1 MLKII
6 QMFGKIAEAKQKADE
21 IKTKLS
27 LISVEGKVQDISVIV
42 DGNKKIISINIPA
55 DMLKPENKALV
66 EQTLHSALENALD
79 QADNI
84 AKSEMKSLMGSL
96 LPGGLG
102 NLFG

>member
-1 MLKII
+1 
-6 QMFGKIAEAKQKADE
+6 MFGKIAEAKQKAEE
-21 IKTKLS
+21 IKSKLS
-27 LISVEGKVQDISVIV
+27 LITVEGKAEGITIIA
-42 DGNKKIISINIPA
+42 DGNKKIISIDIPA
-55 DMLKPENKALV
+55 DMLKPECKTQVEEALH
-66 EQTLHSALENALD
+66 TAIENALD

>member
-1 MLKII
+1 
-6 QMFGKIAEAKQKADE
+6 MFGKIAEAKQKAEE
-21 IKTKLS
+21 IKSKLS
-27 LISVEGKVQDISVIV
+27 LITVEGNAEGITIV
-42 DGNKKIISINIPA
+42 ANGNKKIISIDIPA
-55 DMLKPENKALV
+55 DMLKPEYKAQV
-66 EQTLHSALENALD
+66 EEALHEAIENALN

>member
-1 MLKII
+1 
-6 QMFGKIAEAKQKADE
+6 MFGKIAEAKQKAEE
-21 IKTKLS
+21 IKSKLS
-27 LISVEGKVQDISVIV
+27 LITVEGKAQGIRVIAN
-42 DGNKKIISINIPA
+42 GNKKIISIDIPN
-55 DMLKPENKALV
+55 DMLRPENKAQV
-66 EQTLHSALENALD
+66 EETLHQAIDNALE